1 MTIALAFL
9 AGVLSILSPC
19 VLPLVPVVLG
29 AAVSEHRLGPVALAA
44 GLAVSFV
51 AIGMFVS
58 TVGFSIG
65 LDGTFFRA
73 IGGVLLAGLG
83 LVLLITRFQA
93 NLATAAG
100 PVSDWTERQFG
111 GFSRKGVSG
120 QFGLGL
126 LLGAVWAPCVGPTL
140 GTAMILAARG
150 EDLGHSALTMG
161 AFGLGSAMPLL
172 ALGLLS
178 GEAILRWRGRM
189 LSAGSGMK
197 AALGALLFAAGVL
210 VLTGFDKVLEAAMVR
225 SAPSWLVDLTTRF

>member
-1 MTIALAFL
+1 MTVALAFL
-9 AGVLSILSPC
+9 AGLLSILSPC

-44 GLAVSFV
+44 GLAISFV
-51 AIGMFVS
+51 AIGMFVA
-58 TVGFSIG
+58 TVGFAIG
-65 LDGTFFRA
+65 IDGTFFRA
-73 IGGVLLAGLG
+73 IGGVMLAGLG
-83 LVLLITRFQA
+83 LVLLVPRFQT

-100 PVSDWTERQFG
+100 PVSDWTERRFG
-111 GFSRKGVSG
+111 GFSRNGVSG

-126 LLGAVWAPCVGPTL
+126 LLGAVWAPCVGPML

-150 EDLGHSALTMG
+150 EDLGHVALIMG
-161 AFGLGSAMPLL
+161 TFGLGAALPLL

-178 GEAILRWRGRM
+178 REAMLRWRGRM
-189 LSAGSGMK
+189 LSASAGMK
-197 AALGALLFAAGVL
+197 AALGVLLLVAGVL

>member
-1 MTIALAFL
+1 MTVALAFL

-19 VLPLVPVVLG
+19 VLPLVPIVLG
-29 AAVSEHRLGPVALAA
+29 AAVSEHRLGPAALAA
-44 GLAVSFV
+44 GLAISFV
-51 AIGMFVS
+51 AIGMFVA
-58 TVGFSIG
+58 TVGFTIG
-65 LDGTFFRA
+65 IDGTVFRA
-73 IGGVLLAGLG
+73 IGGVVLAGLG
-83 LVLLITRFQA
+83 LVLLVPRFQA

-100 PVSDWTERQFG
+100 PVSDWTERRFG

-126 LLGAVWAPCVGPTL
+126 LLGAVWAPCVAPTL

-150 EDLGHSALTMG
+150 EDLGHVAIVMG
-161 AFGLGSAMPLL
+161 TFGLGAALPLL

-178 GEAILRWRGRM
+178 REAMLRWRGRM

-197 AALGALLFAAGVL
+197 AALGALLLVAGVL
-210 VLTGFDKVLEAAMVR
+210 VLTGFDEVLEVAIVR

>member
-44 GLAVSFV
+44 GLAGSFV
-51 AIGMFVS
+51 
-58 TVGFSIG
+58 
-65 LDGTFFRA
+65 A

-83 LVLLITRFQA
+83 PVLVITRSQA

>member
-44 GLAVSFV
+44 GLAGSFV
-51 AIGMFVS
+51 AIGK
-58 TVGFSIG
+58 
-65 LDGTFFRA
+65 
-73 IGGVLLAGLG
+73 VLLAGLG
-83 LVLLITRFQA
+83 PVLVITRSQA

>member
-1 MTIALAFL
+1 MTMVLAFL

-44 GLAVSFV
+44 GLAISFV
-51 AIGMFVS
+51 AIGMFMA
-58 TVGFSIG
+58 TVGFAIG

-73 IGGVLLAGLG
+73 IGGVMLAGIG
-83 LVLLITRFQA
+83 LILLVPRFQT

-111 GFSRKGVSG
+111 GFSRRGISG

-150 EDLGHSALTMG
+150 EDFGRAALTMG
-161 AFGLGSAMPLL
+161 LFGLGSALPLL

-178 GEAILRWRGRM
+178 REAILRWRGRM
-189 LSAGSGMK
+189 LTASSGMK
-197 AALGALLFAAGVL
+197 AALGALLLAAGVL
-210 VLTGFDKVLEAAMVR
+210 VLKGFDKVLEAAMVR

>member
-111 GFSRKGVSG
+111 GFSWKGVSG

-225 SAPSWLVDLTTRF
+225 SAPSWLVDLTTRV